1 MDDQSQKTY
10 HIFGIP
16 ILGLDKSNVVK
27 LFVRAIESGGKNQT
41 RLVFTPNPEQIRMT
55 WADPQFA
62 HCLSQSTWNIPDGSG
77 LVWAIKRK
85 YGVKAKK
92 LTRVSGRE
100 IFHDL
105 LQIGLERGWRVFF
118 LGGKGDLA
126 YQLVAKYEEAKNS
139 RSQAEFYGEAGAWDI
154 REETKLETQRVLA
167 SITKAK
173 PHVLFVSYGA
183 PYQEQ
188 WLIKN
193 REVLSRA
200 GVKLAMVVGGAFAYE
215 AGQVPRVPK
224 IIEHIHAEWLWR
236 LAHEPWRAKR
246 QLQGLEFFLR
256 CLFHLDSA

>member
-1 MDDQSQKTY
+1 MDDQIQKIY

-16 ILGLDKSNVVK
+16 VLGLGKSKVEQ
-27 LFVRAIESGGKNQT
+27 LFSRVIESGRQGRT
-41 RLVFTPNPEQIRMT
+41 CLVFTPNPEQIAMS
-55 WADPQFA
+55 WHEPGFA
-62 HCLSQSTWNIPDGSG
+62 RCFSRSTWNIPDGSG
-77 LVWAIKRK
+77 LVWAVKRK

-139 RSQAEFYGEAGAWDI
+139 RSQAEFYGEAGARDI

-167 SITKAK
+167 SITKTK

-193 REVLSRA
+193 REALSRA

-215 AGQVPRVPK
+215 LGQVPRVPK

-246 QLQGLEFFLR
+246 QLQGLEFFWR
-256 CLFHLDSA
+256 CLFHLD